1 MTIRQSSINIINV
14 SNCVIFFVMEKNDP
28 KLAMIRLYLMS
39 RRILKFCKH
48 LDSDKIITNLIIL
61 SLKESPK
68 TIRELSTLFDVKHSW
83 MSAKIGKIEDD
94 GIIVK
99 AKMKDP
105 RYKLVKLT
113 PKGLKIEKG
122 VETYMDRHCM
132 QAFSELKPK
141 EIQQIGEWALKVRT
155 DYGVE

>member
-1 MTIRQSSINIINV
+1 MK
-14 SNCVIFFVMEKNDP
+14 KNDP

-39 RRILKFCKH
+39 RRLLKLCKH
-48 LDSDKIITNLIIL
+48 LDSDRIITNLIIL

-99 AKMKDP
+99 TKMKDP
-105 RYKLVKLT
+105 RYKLIKLT
-113 PKGLKIEKG
+113 PKGLKIEKE
-122 VETYMDRHCM
+122 VENHMDRHCM

-141 EIQQIGEWALKVRT
+141 EIQQIGEWALRVRT
-155 DYGVE
+155 DYRTE